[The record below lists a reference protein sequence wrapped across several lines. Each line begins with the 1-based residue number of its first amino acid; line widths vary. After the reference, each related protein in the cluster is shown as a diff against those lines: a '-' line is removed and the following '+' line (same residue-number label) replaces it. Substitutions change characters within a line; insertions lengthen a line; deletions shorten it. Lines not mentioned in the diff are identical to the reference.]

1 MKQLEDRAIRAAVIL
16 LLLACL
22 CAAVLVAIG
31 IRKDVQGR
39 VPEARLVQTVTLPPP
54 PEVSPC
60 AELISVS
67 FRV

>member
-39 VPEARLVQTVTLPPP
+39 VPEARLVQTVTLT
-54 PEVSPC
+54 
-60 AELISVS
+60 IH
-67 FRV
+67 